1 MAFLGRYIYR
11 GAAVI
16 SKNNTS
22 IGRKSRRIDSGGM
35 DAQRQEGNTM
45 AEYQATIHTAEVTPI
60 LDGWTRTQMS
70 EWASEVYEA
79 HHPFINRISPK
90 PFTEGYKLVLNLHRL
105 DEKRMEDGRYR
116 FEYEPLSQYEQEM
129 EAVCDL
135 LRIPG
140 FITNRLDV
148 CLDTAVPYEET
159 EKLTR
164 YIMLALAEEIS
175 EGKGWELYESIHPQT
190 LQRLTTRAQN
200 GDRQYKTREMEHY
213 NRTTVDQSQYDF
225 EVVNRF
231 ELRAMGSCAGKTRTN
246 REIVEKWFERF
257 KGLSDEHFE
266 AVEKKTS
273 EGLENE
279 WRTRIARGTED
290 SATAFN
296 FFLANNDEHVY
307 TQRQMADLFERRG
320 SNKANSKKFRQR
332 GGRGMILYN
341 RKQVR
346 EEVSAMKKALKTFL
360 K

>member
-1 MAFLGRYIYR
+1 
-11 GAAVI
+11 
-16 SKNNTS
+16 
-22 IGRKSRRIDSGGM
+22 M

-70 EWASEVYEA
+70 EWASGVYEA

-90 PFTEGYKLVLNLHRL
+90 PFTDGYKLVLNLHRL
-105 DEKRMEDGRYR
+105 EGKRMEDGRYR
-116 FEYEPLSQYEQEM
+116 FEYEPLSQYEREM

-148 CLDTAVPYEET
+148 CLDTATPYEET

-175 EGKGWELYESIHPQT
+175 EGKGWEIYESIHPQT

-273 EGLENE
+273 EGLANE

-296 FFLANNDEHVY
+296 FFLANNDEHIY

-320 SNKANSKKFRQR
+320 SSKANSKKFRQR